1 VRSQLCCA
9 WKKNAEIR
17 CFQNIGSL
25 DRVGPSP
32 LPTSFAFRV
41 DPVYNGRV
49 LENNGSI
56 SNNSPGPDTA
66 RRPRRWLWLLL
77 AALLLLIAL
86 WVLNASHPGARAE
99 GCPDGCATAP
109 QRTDG
114 PLRVLSL
121 NMLHGF
127 PRFEHLDARL
137 DLIAAEIQ
145 RLDPDIVCLQEVPW
159 HWGSAAR
166 DLAERTGLNYL
177 YLRANGNRWAILFE
191 EGEAILSR
199 YPLRDAAFTELEAR
213 AGPFEHRVA
222 LQATSVTPWGDLRV
236 VSTHLTNGD
245 PAVNEAQAA
254 SLVAF
259 LTASGTGT
267 LAIVAGDFNAREDSP
282 QIGALY
288 AAGWTDTYR
297 AAHPGN
303 AGLTCCADDLTNP
316 DQTLDKRIDYIFFI
330 PGDGS
335 LRVADSRVVFDQP
348 LPASDGWL
356 WASDHAGLLTT
367 LTGASNP

>member
-1 VRSQLCCA
+1 
-9 WKKNAEIR
+9 
-17 CFQNIGSL
+17 
-25 DRVGPSP
+25 
-32 LPTSFAFRV
+32 
-41 DPVYNGRV
+41 V

-56 SNNSPGPDTA
+56 SNNPPRPRPA

-77 AALLLLIAL
+77 LVALVLLIAL
-86 WVLNASHPGARAE
+86 WVLNASRPGARAE
-99 GCPDGCATAP
+99 GCPDGCAGASP
-109 QRTDG
+109 RTGG

-127 PRFEHLDARL
+127 PRFAHLSDRL
-137 DLIAAEIQ
+137 DLIAAEIR

-159 HWGSAAR
+159 HWGLAAQ
-166 DLAERTGLNYL
+166 DLAERAGLNYL

-199 YPLRDAAFTELEAR
+199 YPLREAAVTELEAS

-222 LQATSVTPWGDLRV
+222 LQATSATPWGDLRV

-254 SLVAF
+254 SLIGFV
-259 LTASGTGT
+259 SGSEAGAP
-267 LAIVAGDFNAREDSP
+267 AIVAGDFNARQDSP

-288 AAGWTDTYR
+288 AAGWIDTYR
-297 AAHPGN
+297 AAHPGDP
-303 AGLTCCADDLTNP
+303 GLTCCSGDLVDP
-316 DQTLDKRIDYIFFI
+316 DQALDKRIDYIFLV

-335 LRVADSRVVFDQP
+335 LQVTGSRVVFDRA
-348 LPASDGWL
+348 LPSGDGWL
-356 WASDHAGLLTT
+356 WPSDHAGLLTT
-367 LTGASNP
+367 LAGASNP

>member
-1 VRSQLCCA
+1 
-9 WKKNAEIR
+9 
-17 CFQNIGSL
+17 
-25 DRVGPSP
+25 
-32 LPTSFAFRV
+32 
-41 DPVYNGRV
+41 V

-56 SNNSPGPDTA
+56 SNNPPGPHPA

-77 AALLLLIAL
+77 TALLLLIAG
-86 WVLNASHPGARAE
+86 WVLSASRPGARAE
-99 GCPDGCATAP
+99 GCLEGCATASP
-109 QRTDG
+109 RIDG

-127 PRFEHLDARL
+127 PRFAHLSERL

-159 HWGSAAR
+159 HRGLAAK
-166 DLAERTGLNYL
+166 DLAERAGLNYL

-199 YPLRDAAFTELEAR
+199 YPLRDATPIELEAS

-222 LQATSVTPWGDLRV
+222 LQATAVTPWGDLRV

-245 PAVNEAQAA
+245 PAVNEAQAS
-254 SLVAF
+254 SLIGFVSPSESRAP
-259 LTASGTGT
+259 AV
-267 LAIVAGDFNAREDSP
+267 VAGDFNAREDSP

-288 AAGWTDTYR
+288 AAGWIDTFR
-297 AAHPGN
+297 AAHPGDP
-303 AGLTCCADDLTNP
+303 GLTCCSDDLTDP
-316 DQTLDKRIDYIFFI
+316 DQLLDKRIDYIFLV
-330 PGDGS
+330 PGDAS
-335 LRVADSRVVFDQP
+335 LQVAGSRVVFDRA
-348 LPASDGWL
+348 LPSDDGWL
-356 WASDHAGLLTT
+356 WPSDHAGLLTT